1 MVGMKGK
8 SGRHKNDCICVRCS
22 EKKARKLNI
31 KDDCCAATT
40 PEEKMPGLPEE
51 KEKGELPE

>member
-1 MVGMKGK
+1 MAGTKGK

-31 KDDCCAATT
+31 KDDCAAI
-40 PEEKMPGLPEE
+40 EEKMPGLPEE
-51 KEKGELPE
+51 KEKGGLPE

>member
-31 KDDCCAATT
+31 KDECSAAAT
-40 PEEKMPGLPEE
+40 EEKMPGLPEE
-51 KEKGELPE
+51 KEKSELPEA